1 MLAFC
6 ASGEHPEI
14 VMVVVLLIAQFD
26 KVMVTYSVMHTF
38 FVLLLLDER
47 LQQRIEVPLKVVYNN
62 RFPEIE
68 AHFKRLEETRVILL
82 YHLNVVLSVV
92 VFEPM

>member
-1 MLAFC
+1 
-6 ASGEHPEI
+6 
-14 VMVVVLLIAQFD
+14 MVVVLLIAQFD

-92 VFEPM
+92 AFEPM